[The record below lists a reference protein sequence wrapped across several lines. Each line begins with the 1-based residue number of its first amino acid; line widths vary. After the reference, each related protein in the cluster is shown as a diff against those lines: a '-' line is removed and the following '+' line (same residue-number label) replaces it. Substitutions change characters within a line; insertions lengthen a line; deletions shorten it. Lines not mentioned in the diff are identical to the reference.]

1 MDFKISSDWIILI
14 KSATRNKNNR
24 KSGPHAQKTHKR
36 NQKKCEGKVMEGQIA
51 EKKY

>member
-14 KSATRNKNNR
+14 KSATRNKNNC
-24 KSGPHAQKTHKR
+24 KSGPHAQKTHKS
-36 NQKKCEGKVMEGQIA
+36 EGKGMEGQIA